1 MSPKAW
7 KSSFSEFHWN
17 YNPKS
22 SLRSSFR
29 SPEKPLHSTL
39 PRVSSSIAGS
49 SHQSI
54 LETSES
60 RDQGTE
66 LNHSEMSSPSADGQR
81 AQEAAG
87 DDSKE
92 EEKHVKEEESEPPAE
107 CDEKAPPS
115 ESSSEENL
123 SFDSESLE
131 LQLSA
136 AGDNGLLHID
146 ESDESPEDL
155 NSPKENG
162 LENVSG
168 VKALSSPPKVCVLS
182 STRLRADDAN
192 LLCVCVNELLC
203 VSSRTSLWRN
213 RLLRTQRA
221 QRYKMLI
228 FKLKVCMFVC
238 TCSVFCSTRD

>member
-7 KSSFSEFHWN
+7 KNFSEFHWN

-29 SPEKPLHSTL
+29 SPEKPRHSTL

-60 RDQGTE
+60 KDQDTE
-66 LNHSEMSSPSADGQR
+66 LNYSKMPLPYADGQR
-81 AQEAAG
+81 AQEATG
-87 DDSKE
+87 GDSKQE
-92 EEKHVKEEESEPPAE
+92 EEEDERSVKEEESDTPAA

-123 SFDSESLE
+123 SFDSESLD

-136 AGDNGLLHID
+136 AADNGLLHIV
-146 ESDESPEDL
+146 ESDDNPEEL

-162 LENVSG
+162 LEYVSG
-168 VKALSSPPKVCVLS
+168 MKALSSPPKVCVLS

-192 LLCVCVNELLC
+192 LLCVCE
-203 VSSRTSLWRN
+203 
-213 RLLRTQRA
+213 
-221 QRYKMLI
+221 
-228 FKLKVCMFVC
+228 
-238 TCSVFCSTRD
+238 

>member
-7 KSSFSEFHWN
+7 KTSFSEFHWN
-17 YNPKS
+17 YNPRS

-29 SPEKPLHSTL
+29 SPEKPLHSNL
-39 PRVSSSIAGS
+39 PRKSSSIAAS

-66 LNHSEMSSPSADGQR
+66 LNHSEM
-81 AQEAAG
+81 AQEATG
-87 DDSKE
+87 GDSKQ
-92 EEKHVKEEESEPPAE
+92 EEKRVKEEEPEPPAE

-123 SFDSESLE
+123 SFDSESLD
-131 LQLSA
+131 LKLSE
-136 AGDNGLLHID
+136 AGDNSLLHID
-146 ESDESPEDL
+146 ESGESAEDL
-155 NSPKENG
+155 NNPKENG

-192 LLCVCVNELLC
+192 LLCVCVC
-203 VSSRTSLWRN
+203 V
-213 RLLRTQRA
+213 
-221 QRYKMLI
+221 
-228 FKLKVCMFVC
+228 
-238 TCSVFCSTRD
+238 